1 MEKIFTRLYDAPC
14 GRLLLGSLDDS
25 LCLCRWLSELH
36 PGRVDGRLGRL
47 LGAEFFEGATAVTD
61 EAARQLDAYFLG
73 RCTAFSVR
81 LLFAG
86 TGFQERVWR
95 QLLAVPYGQ
104 AVSYAELARLMG
116 CPRSARAVAGA
127 NGANAISVFLPC
139 HRVVG
144 ADGSL
149 TGYAGGLEAK
159 RYLLALERRVVAHG
173 L

>member
-14 GRLLLGSLDDS
+14 GRLLLGSIGDS

-36 PGRVDGRLGRL
+36 PGRVDGRLARL
-47 LGAEFFEGATAVTD
+47 LGAEFCDGATAVTD

-73 RCTAFSVR
+73 RLTAFSVG
-81 LLFAG
+81 LVFAG
-86 TGFQERVWR
+86 TSFQQRVWR

-104 AVSYAELARLMG
+104 TVSYAALARLMG
-116 CPRSARAVAGA
+116 SPQSVRAVAGA
-127 NGANAISVFLPC
+127 NGANAMSVFVPC

-159 RYLLALERRVVAHG
+159 RYLLLLERGVAARG
-173 L
+173 F